1 MGRAPRSP
9 PHIHKFGGAS
19 LANAAGIAHA
29 AKIVVGHRPAPQV
42 VVVSAMSGVTDALL
56 DCAARASRGE
66 AAQVRAT
73 ANTLRARHAEAVRA
87 LVPRGARLDELVGI
101 IDAAFAE
108 LEQLAGGLGILREIT
123 PRTIDYLVARGERL
137 SAQMFA
143 AALEAGGC
151 PAAYVDAT
159 EVVQTDGTFGNASP
173 DLDGTTRYA
182 RRALGPVLA
191 RGAVPV
197 VPGFLG
203 AAPDGQVATLGRGG
217 SDLTATLLARV
228 LSAREVSL
236 WKDVPGLLTADPRIV
251 PDARVVP
258 QVHLREAAELAYYG
272 AKVLH
277 PRSLVPVLK
286 QNVAIRIRPFV
297 DPASLGTEISRRRT
311 LEQYP
316 VKALSAIP
324 KQALLTVTGSGMLGV
339 PGIAARTFA
348 AVHHEGISVSL
359 ITQASSEHS
368 ICFSVPEESAQRA
381 RRSLEQT
388 FQREIAR
395 QEIDGVEA
403 RTGLATLVVVGLGM
417 AETPGIA
424 ARVFSALAEAGIN
437 VIATAQG
444 SSELNLSLVVDGK
457 EAPRAQRLV
466 HAAFQL
472 SKIGGGAVAHPER
485 SDVVLLGFGQIGRAL
500 APMIAKV
507 KREAL
512 TLRIVG
518 LIDSSGFVF
527 DADGFSPRRLAGLGA
542 AKAKGAPLAKAT
554 GGRRASAAEAVAF
567 VARHALS
574 NPILVDLTADET
586 TDTLTTALG
595 AGMHVVL
602 ANKRPV
608 TTDKR
613 QYDALRAA
621 AQAHGRRLLLEA
633 TVGAGLPIIDTYQK
647 LVESGD
653 RVSKIEG
660 CPSGTLGY
668 LFGELGRGA
677 AFSTALAG
685 AIAKGYPEPD
695 PREDLSGMDVARKAL
710 ILGRL
715 LGFPGEL
722 DDIAVESL
730 VPDGAGRLKLDQFL
744 ASLEQFDAAWAK
756 RVAAARARGGV
767 LRYRAIVTRKSIRVG
782 LVVVDAS
789 SPMASLNGTDN
800 QFIFTTMRYKKNPL
814 VITGPGA
821 GPAVTAGGL
830 PKHMLELARAR
841 NPPPPSPGRC
851 ARAAAARF
859 PRPILTHDAR
869 AAAGCWSC
877 VMSLRP
883 RAGTRSG
890 PRSTRVGACG
900 AACSLRVC
908 GATPRRSSPQRASTS
923 SPIPRATPRC
933 SPARR

>member
-1 MGRAPRSP
+1 MTPRSALART

-19 LANAAGIAHA
+19 LADATGVQHA
-29 AKIVVGHRPAPQV
+29 ARIVVSHRPTPQV
-42 VVVSAMSGVTDALL
+42 VVVSAMAGVTDALL
-56 DCAARASRGE
+56 DCAMRASRGTAGAKE
-66 AAQVRAT
+66 VRAAAAQ
-73 ANTLRARHAEAVRA
+73 LRARHVEAARA
-87 LVPRGARLDELVGI
+87 LVPRGAQLDELAAA

-108 LEQLAGGLGILREIT
+108 LEQLAGGLGVLRELT
-123 PRTIDYLVARGERL
+123 PRTVDYLVARGERL
-137 SAQMFA
+137 SAQLFA
-143 AALEAGGC
+143 AGLHAAGC
-151 PAAYVDAT
+151 PVAYVDAT

-173 DLDGTTRYA
+173 DLARTVRSA
-182 RRALGPVLA
+182 RRALGPHLA

-217 SDLTATLLARV
+217 SDLTATLLARA
-228 LSAREVSL
+228 LGAREVSL

-277 PRSLVPVLK
+277 PRALVPVLK
-286 QNVAIRIRPFV
+286 QNVAIRVRPFAE
-297 DPASLGTEISRRRT
+297 PGSLGTEISRRRT

-324 KQALLTVTGSGMLGV
+324 GQALLTVTGSGMLGV

-348 AVHHEGISVSL
+348 AVHQEGISVSL

-381 RRSLEQT
+381 RRSLEET

-424 ARVFSALAEAGIN
+424 ARVFAALAEAGIN

-457 EAPRAQRLV
+457 DAPRAQRVV

-472 SKIGGGAVAHPER
+472 AKIGGGAVAQPER
-485 SDVVLLGFGQIGRAL
+485 TDVVLLGFGQIGRAL

-507 KREAL
+507 KRDGL

-518 LIDSSGFVF
+518 LIDRSGLVF
-527 DADGFSPRRLAGLGA
+527 DARGFTPARLATLAA
-542 AKAKGAPLAKAT
+542 AKAKGTPLTKAAGT
-554 GGRRASAAEAVAF
+554 QSEARRAGATEAVKF
-567 VARHALS
+567 VAGHALA
-574 NPILVDLTADET
+574 NPVLVDVTADDT
-586 TDTLTTALG
+586 TEAVTAALS

-608 TTDKR
+608 ATDKR
-613 QYDALRAA
+613 RYDALRAT
-621 AQAHGRRLLLEA
+621 AQAHGRRLLHEA

-668 LFGELGRGA
+668 LFGEMGRGA
-677 AFSTALAG
+677 SFSAALRG

-695 PREDLSGMDVARKAL
+695 PRDDLSGMDVARKAL

-715 LGFPGEL
+715 LGFAGGLEN
-722 DDIAVESL
+722 IAVESL
-730 VPDGAGRLKLDQFL
+730 VPDGADRLPLDRFL
-744 ASLEQFDAAWAK
+744 KSLDEYDAAWAK

-767 LRYRAIVTRKSIRVG
+767 LRYRAIVTRRGIRVG
-782 LVVVDAS
+782 LVVVAAS

-821 GPAVTAGGL
+821 GPAVTAGGIL
-830 PKHMLELARAR
+830 NDVLKLA
-841 NPPPPSPGRC
+841 
-851 ARAAAARF
+851 
-859 PRPILTHDAR
+859 
-869 AAAGCWSC
+869 
-877 VMSLRP
+877 
-883 RAGTRSG
+883 
-890 PRSTRVGACG
+890 GA
-900 AACSLRVC
+900 
-908 GATPRRSSPQRASTS
+908 
-923 SPIPRATPRC
+923 
-933 SPARR
+933 

>member
-1 MGRAPRSP
+1 MARARGSP

-19 LANAAGIAHA
+19 LSDAAGIAHA
-29 AKIVVGHRPAPQV
+29 VKIVVAHRPAPQV
-42 VVVSAMSGVTDALL
+42 VVVSAMSGVTDTLL
-56 DCAARASRGE
+56 DCAARASRGD
-66 AAQVRAT
+66 AAQLRT
-73 ANTLRARHAEAVRA
+73 AAKALRARHGEAARA

-137 SAQMFA
+137 SAQLFA
-143 AALEAGGC
+143 AALEANGC
-151 PAAYVDAT
+151 PSAYVDAT
-159 EVVQTDGTFGNASP
+159 DVVQTDGTFGNASP
-173 DLDGTTRYA
+173 DLGGTVRSA
-182 RRALGPVLA
+182 RRVLGPVLA
-191 RGAVPV
+191 PV

-203 AAPDGQVATLGRGG
+203 AGPDGQVATLGRGG

-228 LSAREVSL
+228 LGAREVSL

-277 PRSLVPVLK
+277 PRSLVPVIK
-286 QNVAIRIRPFV
+286 QNVAIRIRPFA

-324 KQALLTVTGSGMLGV
+324 RQALLTVTGSGMLGV

-381 RRSLEQT
+381 RRSLEET

-395 QEIDGVEA
+395 QEIDGIEA

-457 EAPRAQRLV
+457 EAPRAQRVV

-512 TLRIVG
+512 TLHIVG
-518 LIDSSGFVF
+518 LIDSSGLVF
-527 DADGFSPRRLAGLGA
+527 DADGFSPRRLAALGA
-542 AKAKGAPLAKAT
+542 AKAKGAPLAKAA
-554 GGRRASAAEAVAF
+554 GGRRASAAEAIAF
-567 VARHALS
+567 VARHALT
-574 NPILVDLTADET
+574 NPILVDVTADDT
-586 TDTLTTALG
+586 TETLTTALG

-613 QYDALRAA
+613 KYDALRAA
-621 AQAHGRRLLLEA
+621 AQTHGRRLLLEA

-653 RVSKIEG
+653 RVAKIEG

-677 AFSTALAG
+677 AFSAALTG

-695 PREDLSGMDVARKAL
+695 PRDDLSGMDVARKAL

-715 LGFPGEL
+715 LGFTGEL
-722 DDIAVESL
+722 EDIAVESL
-730 VPDGAGRLKLDQFL
+730 VPDGAERLGLDRFL
-744 ASLEQFDAAWAK
+744 ASLEQFDATWAK

-782 LVVVDAS
+782 LVVVEAS

-821 GPAVTAGGL
+821 GPAVTAGGIL
-830 PKHMLELARAR
+830 NDVLKLA
-841 NPPPPSPGRC
+841 
-851 ARAAAARF
+851 
-859 PRPILTHDAR
+859 
-869 AAAGCWSC
+869 
-877 VMSLRP
+877 
-883 RAGTRSG
+883 
-890 PRSTRVGACG
+890 GA
-900 AACSLRVC
+900 
-908 GATPRRSSPQRASTS
+908 
-923 SPIPRATPRC
+923 
-933 SPARR
+933 

>member
-1 MGRAPRSP
+1 MPRTARP
-9 PHIHKFGGAS
+9 IEIHKFGGAS
-19 LANAAGIAHA
+19 LANGAAIAQA
-29 AKIVVGHRPAPQV
+29 VAIIRARRPAPMV
-42 VVVSAMSGVTDALL
+42 VVVSAMAGVTDALL
-56 DCAARASRGE
+56 DLAAAAIQRGPDGARATVE
-66 AAQVRAT
+66 ALCAQH
-73 ANTLRARHAEAVRA
+73 LGAVRA
-87 LVPRGARLDELVGI
+87 LLGPGPRTDELVQTI
-101 IDAAFAE
+101 EHAFAE
-108 LEQLAGGLGILREIT
+108 VEPLAAGLRILRELT
-123 PRTIDYLVARGERL
+123 PRTTDYLVARGEQL
-137 SAQMFA
+137 SARIVA
-143 AALEAGGC
+143 AALDCAGC
-151 PAAYVDAT
+151 PATYVDAAA
-159 EVVQTDGTFGNASP
+159 VIQTDGTFGNASP
-173 DLDGTTRYA
+173 DLARTERSA
-182 RRALGPVLA
+182 RRVLRPLLA
-191 RGAVPV
+191 RGVVPV

-228 LSAREVSL
+228 LGAREVSL
-236 WKDVPGLLTADPRIV
+236 WKDVPGVLTADPRIV

-277 PRSLVPVLK
+277 PRSLVPVMK
-286 QNVAIRIRPFV
+286 QNVAIRDRPFAE
-297 DPASLGTEISRRRT
+297 PASLGTEISRRRT

-348 AVHHEGISVSL
+348 AVHQEGISVSL

-381 RRSLEQT
+381 RRSLEET

-424 ARVFSALAEAGIN
+424 ARVFAALAEAGIN

-457 EAPRAQRLV
+457 DAPRAQRVV

-472 SKIGGGAVAHPER
+472 AKIGGGAVAHPER
-485 SDVVLLGFGQIGRAL
+485 TDVVLLGFGQIGRAL

-507 KREAL
+507 KREGL

-518 LIDSSGFVF
+518 LIDRSGFVF
-527 DADGFSPRRLAGLGA
+527 DADGFSPRRLAALGA

-567 VARHALS
+567 VARHALT

-613 QYDALRAA
+613 KYDALRAA
-621 AQAHGRRLLLEA
+621 AQAHGRRVLLEA

-677 AFSTALAG
+677 AFSAALAG

-715 LGFPGEL
+715 LGFSGEL

-730 VPDGAGRLKLDQFL
+730 VPEGAEQLSLEGFL
-744 ASLEQFDAAWAK
+744 ARLDEYDQAWVR

-767 LRYRAIVTRKSIRVG
+767 LRYRAIVTPRRIRVG

-821 GPAVTAGGL
+821 GPAVTAGGIL
-830 PKHMLELARAR
+830 NDVLKLA
-841 NPPPPSPGRC
+841 
-851 ARAAAARF
+851 
-859 PRPILTHDAR
+859 
-869 AAAGCWSC
+869 
-877 VMSLRP
+877 
-883 RAGTRSG
+883 
-890 PRSTRVGACG
+890 GA
-900 AACSLRVC
+900 
-908 GATPRRSSPQRASTS
+908 
-923 SPIPRATPRC
+923 
-933 SPARR
+933 

>member
-1 MGRAPRSP
+1 MTPRSALARA

-19 LANAAGIAHA
+19 LADATGVQHA
-29 AKIVVGHRPAPQV
+29 ARIVVSHRPTPQV
-42 VVVSAMSGVTDALL
+42 VVVSAMAGVTDALL
-56 DCAARASRGE
+56 DCAMRASRGTAGAKE
-66 AAQVRAT
+66 VRAAAAQ
-73 ANTLRARHAEAVRA
+73 LRARHVEAARA
-87 LVPRGARLDELVGI
+87 LVPRGAQLDELAAA

-108 LEQLAGGLGILREIT
+108 LEQLAGGLGVLRELT
-123 PRTIDYLVARGERL
+123 PRTVDYLVARGERL
-137 SAQMFA
+137 SAQLFA
-143 AALEAGGC
+143 AGLHAAGC
-151 PAAYVDAT
+151 PVAYVDAT

-173 DLDGTTRYA
+173 DLARTVRSA
-182 RRALGPVLA
+182 RRALGPHLA

-217 SDLTATLLARV
+217 SDLTATLLARA
-228 LSAREVSL
+228 LGAREVSL

-277 PRSLVPVLK
+277 PRALVPVLK
-286 QNVAIRIRPFV
+286 QNVAIRVRPFAE
-297 DPASLGTEISRRRT
+297 PGSLGTEISRRRT

-324 KQALLTVTGSGMLGV
+324 GQALLTVTGSGMLGV

-348 AVHHEGISVSL
+348 AVHQEGISVSL

-381 RRSLEQT
+381 RRSLEET

-424 ARVFSALAEAGIN
+424 ARVFAALAEAGIN

-457 EAPRAQRLV
+457 DAPRAQRVV

-472 SKIGGGAVAHPER
+472 AKIGGGAVAQPER
-485 SDVVLLGFGQIGRAL
+485 TDVVLLGFGQIGRAL

-507 KREAL
+507 KRDGL

-518 LIDSSGFVF
+518 LIDRSGLVF
-527 DADGFSPRRLAGLGA
+527 DARGFTPARLATLAA
-542 AKAKGAPLAKAT
+542 AKAKGTPLTKAAGT
-554 GGRRASAAEAVAF
+554 QSEARRAGATEAVKF
-567 VARHALS
+567 VAGHALA
-574 NPILVDLTADET
+574 NPVLVDVTADDT
-586 TDTLTTALG
+586 TEAVTAALS

-608 TTDKR
+608 ATDKR
-613 QYDALRAA
+613 RYDALRAT
-621 AQAHGRRLLLEA
+621 AQAHGRRLLHEA

-668 LFGELGRGA
+668 LFGEMGRGA
-677 AFSTALAG
+677 SFSAALRG

-695 PREDLSGMDVARKAL
+695 PRDDLSGMDVARKAL

-715 LGFPGEL
+715 LGFAGGLEN
-722 DDIAVESL
+722 IAVESL
-730 VPDGAGRLKLDQFL
+730 VPDGADRLPLDRFL
-744 ASLEQFDAAWAK
+744 KSLDEYDAAWAK

-767 LRYRAIVTRKSIRVG
+767 LRYRAIVTRRRLRVG

-821 GPAVTAGGL
+821 GPAVTAGGIL
-830 PKHMLELARAR
+830 NDVLKLA
-841 NPPPPSPGRC
+841 
-851 ARAAAARF
+851 
-859 PRPILTHDAR
+859 
-869 AAAGCWSC
+869 
-877 VMSLRP
+877 
-883 RAGTRSG
+883 
-890 PRSTRVGACG
+890 GA
-900 AACSLRVC
+900 
-908 GATPRRSSPQRASTS
+908 
-923 SPIPRATPRC
+923 
-933 SPARR
+933 